1 MAQLNKT
8 QEWVLPCACIKH
20 HRFDETENLVKGW
33 SRSRTPQSH
42 KKFLREITL
51 DRVRGDTES
60 QLIYSIFSAVRSPQF
75 FTPSPVNFLNLP
87 LHHSSWLLFSKLP
100 VKSQQKI
107 FRIIPEVPPKQQD
120 QNRTIICRMS
130 KFKKPFMQLKYIY
143 IINFSLI
150 QVYETVWTEQNQT
163 LFPFIT
169 LSKYTNWGKKH
180 NPKNL

>member
-60 QLIYSIFSAVRSPQF
+60 QLVYSIFSAVRSPQF

-87 LHHSSWLLFSKLP
+87 LRHSSWLLFSKLP
-100 VKSQQKI
+100 VKNQQKI

-130 KFKKPFMQLKYIY
+130 KFKKPFMQLKVYI
-143 IINFSLI
+143 
-150 QVYETVWTEQNQT
+150 
-163 LFPFIT
+163 
-169 LSKYTNWGKKH
+169 
-180 NPKNL
+180 

>member
-1 MAQLNKT
+1 MIQ
-8 QEWVLPCACIKH
+8 
-20 HRFDETENLVKGW
+20 VKDTSVSQKVSEGNYF
-33 SRSRTPQSH
+33 RQT
-42 KKFLREITL
+42 
-51 DRVRGDTES
+51 DTES

-75 FTPSPVNFLNLP
+75 FTHSPVNFLNLP
-87 LHHSSWLLFSKLP
+87 LRHSSWLLFSKLP

-130 KFKKPFMQLKYIY
+130 KFKKPFMQLKIYIY
-143 IINFSLI
+143 IINFSII
-150 QVYETVWTEQNQT
+150 QVYDTMWTEQNQT